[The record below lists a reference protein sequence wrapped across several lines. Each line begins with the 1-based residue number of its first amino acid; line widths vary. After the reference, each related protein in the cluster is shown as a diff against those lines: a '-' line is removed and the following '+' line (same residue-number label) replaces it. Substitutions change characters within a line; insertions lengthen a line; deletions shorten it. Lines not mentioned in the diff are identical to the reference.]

1 MSEVEN
7 RLITMNSANGIRRN
21 GTYLSDMLFN
31 FQNILSDE
39 DDIIS
44 SNVCVMNAQ
53 FAVSFYTINSTNNI
67 FSISTNV
74 NISTLFTI
82 PVGNYNANTL
92 ITTMNNL
99 VSVGASPFLLKFSFS
114 NLTGKITITAN
125 SGSGIT
131 TITFGSYTFSTF
143 WKIVGLSTTSIT
155 GSSLITFPFP
165 LNLLGVKKLIIK
177 SQLLGI
183 SSFDSG
189 TNQSIILSTI
199 PNNNA
204 PFTMISYENRSNLNK
219 ALIRSRKIDSIDIII
234 EDEDGNK
241 IDFNNTN
248 WTITLVIENNR
259 KMRRAEIPN
268 LINILQNQNELVGN
282 EGTEGA
288 VPQDL
293 YGN

>member
-1 MSEVEN
+1 MTEVEN
-7 RLITMNSANGIRRN
+7 RLITINSANGIRRN
-21 GTYLSDMLFN
+21 TTSLSDMLFN
-31 FQNILSDE
+31 FQNVLSDD

-53 FAVSFYTINSTNNI
+53 FPVSFYTINSTNNK
-67 FSISTNV
+67 FSMSTNV
-74 NISTLFTI
+74 NISQTFTI

-92 ITTMNNL
+92 IIAMNNL
-99 VSVGASPFLLKFSFS
+99 VTAGLFLLKFSFS
-114 NLTGKITITAN
+114 SLTGKITITAT
-125 SGSGIT
+125 SASGIS

-143 WKIVGLSTTSIT
+143 WKIVGLSATSIT
-155 GSSLITFPFP
+155 GSSLITFPYP

-183 SSFDSG
+183 TSFDSG
-189 TNQSIILSTI
+189 TNQSVILTTI

-219 ALIRSRKIDSIDIII
+219 AIIRVRKIDSIDIII
-234 EDEDGNK
+234 EDEDGIK

-248 WTITLVIENNR
+248 WTITLVLENIR
-259 KMRRAEIPN
+259 KMTRTEIPH
-268 LINILQNQNELVGN
+268 LLRILEKQNDLVGEDPIDN
-282 EGTEGA
+282 LPSA
-288 VPQDL
+288 V

>member
-1 MSEVEN
+1 MEVEN
-7 RLITMNSANGIRRN
+7 RLITLNSADGIRRN
-21 GTYLSDMLFN
+21 TTSLSDMLFN

-39 DDIIS
+39 DDIVS
-44 SNVCVMNAQ
+44 SNICVMNAQ
-53 FAVSFYTINSTNNI
+53 FPVSFYTINSTNNV
-67 FSISTNV
+67 FAMSTNV
-74 NISTLFTI
+74 NIGNLFTI

-99 VSVGASPFLLKFSFS
+99 VSAGASPFLLTFSFS
-114 NLTGKITITAN
+114 SLTGKITITAN

-131 TITFGSYTFSTF
+131 GMIFGSFTFSTF
-143 WKIVGLSTTSIT
+143 WKVVGLADTSIT
-155 GSSLITFPFP
+155 GSSLITFPYP

-177 SQLLGI
+177 SQLLGV

-219 ALIRSRKIDSIDIII
+219 ALVRVRKIDSIDIII

-241 IDFNNTN
+241 IDFNNVN
-248 WTITLVIENNR
+248 WTITLVLENIR
-259 KMRRAEIPN
+259 KMTASEIPK
-268 LINILQNQNELVGN
+268 LMQILERQNELVPVN
-282 EGTEGA
+282 EDVSG
-288 VPQDL
+288 
-293 YGN
+293 